1 MRKDMGKLVFV
12 LSKGARVIQ
21 LILNGLN
28 FWQDLQGLKHIDI
41 LG

>member
-1 MRKDMGKLVFV
+1 MGKLVFV

-21 LILNGLN
+21 LILNVLN
-28 FWQDLQGLKHIDI
+28 FRQDLQGLKRIDI